1 MKQSTQTKFFPISHA
16 YFCVFPQMVRLGF
29 SLQITYHLKLRR
41 DQRERDDMSLS
52 GFEPTVELHQT
63 KPFKGRSTD

>member
-41 DQRERDDMSLS
+41 DQKERDDMSLS
-52 GFEPTVELHQT
+52 
-63 KPFKGRSTD
+63 